1 MTGTDLHF
9 RISLQQGGG
18 GWLVRADGEPGDQ
31 EGGWRA
37 QKTDDKDCTGAVVMQ
52 KLLRGRSGEIFRQ
65 QKQVRA
71 SGCLD
76 EGWGETNKSGTLPR
90 FLAGG
95 PGWRV
100 IPALSEGQEEAGP
113 GDHYRPV
120 GSGVPQRTSLDT

>member
-1 MTGTDLHF
+1 M
-9 RISLQQGGG
+9 
-18 GWLVRADGEPGDQ
+18 RADGEPGDQ